1 VNGKSRYAIFIFF
14 FLPYRLKYRTHL
26 VRLLPNI
33 DHNKSELKMKR
44 VAVLLT
50 IVFCGCTSAQIN
62 QTIGDVNKTIGGG
75 TPLTSEEVAN
85 GLKEALIKGISTGS
99 DLASQ
104 LDGYFKNPEIKI
116 PFPPEVKKVEDRL
129 RQIGLGSEV
138 DKFVMTLNRGA
149 EDAAKE
155 AKPIFIA
162 AIRQMTIQDAWGIL
176 KGEEDAATQFLKR
189 TTSSL
194 LKDKFKPVIQ
204 NSLNKVNAT
213 KYYSDIVTRYNQ
225 IPLVQ
230 KVNPDLNDYATDRA
244 IEGLF
249 IMIAKEEK
257 NIRANPA
264 ARTTELLRRVFGAQ
278 K

>member
-1 VNGKSRYAIFIFF
+1 MKKYF
-14 FLPYRLKYRTHL
+14 FL
-26 VRLLPNI
+26 I
-33 DHNKSELKMKR
+33 AIISG
-44 VAVLLT
+44 A
-50 IVFCGCTSAQIN
+50 CTTSQIN
-62 QTIGDVNKTIGGG
+62 QTLGDVNKTLGGSSSK
-75 TPLTSEEVAN
+75 PLTTAEVAD

-104 LDGYFKNPEIKI
+104 VDGYFKNPEIKI
-116 PFPPEVKKVEDRL
+116 PFPPEVKKVEDKL

-155 AKPIFIA
+155 AKPIFIT
-162 AIRQMTIQDAWGIL
+162 AIRSMTIQDAWAIL
-176 KGEEDAATQFLKR
+176 RGDNDAATQYLKR
-189 TTSSL
+189 TTSGL
-194 LKDKFKPVIQ
+194 LKEKFKPVIQ

-213 KYYSDIVTRYNQ
+213 KYYSNIVNRYNQ

-230 KVNPDLNDYATDRA
+230 KVNPNLDDYATDKA

-249 IMIAKEEK
+249 VMIAKEEK
-257 NIRANPA
+257 NIRENPV
-264 ARTTELLRRVFGAQ
+264 ARTTELLKRVFGAQ

>member
-1 VNGKSRYAIFIFF
+1 
-14 FLPYRLKYRTHL
+14 
-26 VRLLPNI
+26 
-33 DHNKSELKMKR
+33 MKR
-44 VAVLLT
+44 FFVLFVLAL
-50 IVFCGCTSAQIN
+50 GACTSAQIN
-62 QTIGDVNKTIGGG
+62 QTIGDVNKTLGGG
-75 TPLTSEEVAN
+75 GAQPLTTAEVAE

-116 PFPPEVKKVEDRL
+116 PFPPEVKKVEDKL

-155 AKPIFIA
+155 AKPIFIT
-162 AIRQMTIQDAWGIL
+162 AIRSMTIQDAWSIL
-176 KGEEDAATQFLKR
+176 KGEQDAATQYLKR

-194 LKDKFKPVIQ
+194 LKEKFKPVIQ
-204 NSLNKVNAT
+204 NSLNKVSAT
-213 KYYSDIVTRYNQ
+213 KYYSDIVNRYNQ

-230 KVNPDLNDYATDRA
+230 KVNPNLDDYATDKA

-249 IMIAKEEK
+249 IMIAKEER
-257 NIRANPA
+257 NIRQNPV
-264 ARTTELLRRVFGAQ
+264 ARTTELLKKVFGAQ
-278 K
+278 R